1 MGPNNHFPTTQWS
14 LILSIQNKPSGEL
27 DRLGVEK
34 FCRDYWPP
42 VTSFLRSLGLP
53 HEDAEDLAQEVFS
66 QLHSGE
72 RFSDIAPAKGRMRS
86 FLMTLA
92 KRQAIGFYRKQQ
104 AQKRGGESI
113 HVSLERE
120 GLEYPDC
127 QSPER
132 AFDRSWA
139 LQLIELTTRELRLHY
154 EQRNR
159 LELFEA
165 LFPRIA
171 EPEEA
176 GSYQEVAGTLQTSE
190 GSVRTGVHRMKQ
202 KYQKIL
208 RGEVAKTVANPED
221 IDGELLA
228 LLTALSHP
236 A

>member
-1 MGPNNHFPTTQWS
+1 MTDS
-14 LILSIQNKPSGEL
+14 LHPCNPAVNLAAQ
-27 DRLGVEK
+27 RL
-34 FCRDYWPP
+34 C
-42 VTSFLRSLGLP
+42 S
-53 HEDAEDLAQEVFS
+53 
-66 QLHSGE
+66 
-72 RFSDIAPAKGRMRS
+72 
-86 FLMTLA
+86 
-92 KRQAIGFYRKQQ
+92 
-104 AQKRGGESI
+104 
-113 HVSLERE
+113 
-120 GLEYPDC
+120 
-127 QSPER
+127 
-132 AFDRSWA
+132 
-139 LQLIELTTRELRLHY
+139 TTRELRLHY